1 MSVILGKLTL
11 QWSRKRRLG
20 LPEKIS
26 IGEGVGAEE
35 HQVRSRA
42 NLLKL
47 KAENLGGG
55 AGNRPRSVRLT
66 SNAAGLRKKGE
77 GEKNPLNEPPTTS
90 KSRSARCNSQ
100 SRCGAGLRM
109 TVAANRCGGGGAGL
123 PARGGGGGGGVA
135 RGRERREAK
144 GGCRLER
151 HGGPRGAGGWKPANQ
166 WQRQRRREREAGG
179 T

>member
-26 IGEGVGAEE
+26 IWEGVGAEE

-77 GEKNPLNEPPTTS
+77 REKNPLNEPPTTS

-144 GGCRLER
+144 GGCRPER

>member
-1 MSVILGKLTL
+1 MILGKLTL
-11 QWSRKRRLG
+11 QWSRKRRLE

-26 IGEGVGAEE
+26 IWEGVGAEG

-47 KAENLGGG
+47 KAQDLGGG

-66 SNAAGLRKKGE
+66 SNAAGLRGKGE
-77 GEKNPLNEPPTTS
+77 GKKNPLNEPPTTS
-90 KSRSARCNSQ
+90 KSHSAKCNSQ
-100 SRCGAGLRM
+100 SRCGAELRM

-135 RGRERREAK
+135 RGREHREAK
-144 GGCRLER
+144 RGCRLER
-151 HGGPRGAGGWKPANQ
+151 HGGPRGAGGWEPANQ

-179 T
+179 A